1 MIRAHSDGALL
12 QAPSGYDEDEALGAA
27 IEASLKEAANEGS
40 NKKGMGRRHQS
51 CDLLHLTDA
60 EFAQT
65 LQAGEGNPFQGA
77 NARETLLVD
86 PFGVE
91 EGYDMAETED
101 PFADLVD
108 TFGVDANN
116 GDDQERRE
124 GGGTRGGPLYP
135 DAPGPVCQDGV
146 RGECGGKAGPAPGA
160 GTAICVHP
168 QRHCKGAT
176 TTAGPGSGPA
186 APRMNE

>member
-12 QAPSGYDEDEALGAA
+12 QTPSGYDEDEALRAA
-27 IEASLKEAANEGS
+27 IEASLKDAANEGS

-51 CDLLHLTDA
+51 CDLLQLTDA

-91 EGYDMAETED
+91 EGYDMAEAED

-124 GGGTRGGPLYP
+124 GAQGEGPFIPMPRDPFARTGYAENVGAKP
-135 DAPGPVCQDGV
+135 VQPQVQAPQFAYTPN
-146 RGECGGKAGPAPGA
+146 
-160 GTAICVHP
+160 AIAKEQ
-168 QRHCKGAT
+168 QRQQGQGQGQQPH
-176 TTAGPGSGPA
+176 
-186 APRMNE
+186 E